1 MSEPGIDKDLIARA
15 CEVFEQ
21 RIPFNQVLGL
31 RLDEV
36 TIEKAKL
43 SFDMREEL
51 IGNFVR
57 RSLHGGVISAA
68 LDTVGGLIAFVR
80 LLDRLDSQEAGVEQL
95 ANVGTINLRID
106 YLRSG
111 VGRSFTAT
119 GETLRAGNK
128 VAVTRMELR
137 NDEGVVV
144 AVGTGTYLIG

>member
-1 MSEPGIDKDLIARA
+1 MTEPKINEEMIARA

-106 YLRSG
+106 YFRSG